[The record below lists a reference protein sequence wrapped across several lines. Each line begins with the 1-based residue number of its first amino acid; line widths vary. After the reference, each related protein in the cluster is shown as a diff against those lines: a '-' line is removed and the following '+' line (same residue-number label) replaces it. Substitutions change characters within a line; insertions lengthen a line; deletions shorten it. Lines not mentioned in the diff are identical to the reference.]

1 MKTKFLERKKITV
14 GVLEFFRKKRKE
26 KLIICFSKDKTEE
39 KILKNFFEAYADKI
53 KSVTN
58 EADKEITSKT
68 KKFFLVLKNDRK
80 LSIQVNPSPKYIL
93 ETEFFMELFLEK
105 LKFETFKN
113 LNEKEISKYTR
124 ILIAVEMLNKNK
136 RDDDELLR
144 KKVTEFFY
152 GFQKFLIAKRLKH
165 YHYDKKNLV
174 RDEEKWDFSDF
185 IPPLSEKMFENFEQT
200 KEDADRMERNI
211 KLMEKDKMP
220 FYDKMEVNISEKD
233 VKIRKKWEI
242 IRKVVAIVITR
253 IAAQTFL
260 EKKENMLKNL
270 SDIIE
275 IFEKK
280 YQFKEFLT
288 KREREFLENK
298 KENYQLNVE
307 FYFRLETAQTLLWV
321 LSIDKLPDLNN
332 FSDLAEIIEI
342 LENENLKSFAR
353 KCEIRSKNQILDVL
367 DYMYRLN
374 WANVEIKL
382 NGYSRIVNESILYF
396 TRLGLEWV
404 VQSDIPM
411 EEIVIHT

>member
-1 MKTKFLERKKITV
+1 M

-26 KLIICFSKDKTEE
+26 RLIICFSKDKTEE

-321 LSIDKLPDLNN
+321 LSIDKLPDLNS
-332 FSDLAEIIEI
+332 FSDLTEIIEI

>member
-1 MKTKFLERKKITV
+1 M

-26 KLIICFSKDKTEE
+26 RLIICFSKDKTEE

-253 IAAQTFL
+253 IAAQAFL

-280 YQFKEFLT
+280 YQFKELLT

>member
-1 MKTKFLERKKITV
+1 M
-14 GVLEFFRKKRKE
+14 LEFFRKKRKE
-26 KLIICFSKDKTEE
+26 KLIICFSKDKMEE

-211 KLMEKDKMP
+211 KLMEKDKLP

-321 LSIDKLPDLNN
+321 LSIDKLPDLNS

>member
-1 MKTKFLERKKITV
+1 M

-124 ILIAVEMLNKNK
+124 ILIAVETLNKNK

-353 KCEIRSKNQILDVL
+353 KCEIRSKNQILDAL

>member
-1 MKTKFLERKKITV
+1 M

-382 NGYSRIVNESILYF
+382 NGYDRIVNESILYF

>member
-1 MKTKFLERKKITV
+1 M

-332 FSDLAEIIEI
+332 FSDLAEMIEI

>member
-1 MKTKFLERKKITV
+1 M

-26 KLIICFSKDKTEE
+26 RLIICFSKDKTEE

-321 LSIDKLPDLNN
+321 LSIDKLSDLNN

>member
-1 MKTKFLERKKITV
+1 M

-26 KLIICFSKDKTEE
+26 RLIICFSKDKTEE

-165 YHYDKKNLV
+165 YHYNKKNLV

>member
-1 MKTKFLERKKITV
+1 M

-211 KLMEKDKMP
+211 KLMEKDKLP

-321 LSIDKLPDLNN
+321 LSIDKLPDLNS

>member
-1 MKTKFLERKKITV
+1 M

-26 KLIICFSKDKTEE
+26 RLIICFSKDKTEE

-124 ILIAVEMLNKNK
+124 ILIAVETLNKNK

-211 KLMEKDKMP
+211 KLMEKDKLP

-280 YQFKEFLT
+280 YQFKELLT

-321 LSIDKLPDLNN
+321 LSIDKLPDLNS

-353 KCEIRSKNQILDVL
+353 KCEIRSKNQILDAL

-404 VQSDIPM
+404 AQSVPM

>member
-1 MKTKFLERKKITV
+1 M

-124 ILIAVEMLNKNK
+124 ILIAVETLNKNK

-165 YHYDKKNLV
+165 YHYNKKNLV

-211 KLMEKDKMP
+211 KLMEKDKLP

-280 YQFKEFLT
+280 YQFKKLLT
-288 KREREFLENK
+288 KRGREFLENK

-342 LENENLKSFAR
+342 LENENLKSFSR

-374 WANVEIKL
+374 WANVEVKL

-411 EEIVIHT
+411 E

>member
-1 MKTKFLERKKITV
+1 M

-26 KLIICFSKDKTEE
+26 RLIICFSKDKTEE

-124 ILIAVEMLNKNK
+124 ILIAVETLNKNK

>member
-1 MKTKFLERKKITV
+1 M

-26 KLIICFSKDKTEE
+26 RLIICFSKDKTEE

-211 KLMEKDKMP
+211 KLMEKDKLP

-353 KCEIRSKNQILDVL
+353 KCEIRSKNKILDAL

>member
-1 MKTKFLERKKITV
+1 M

-26 KLIICFSKDKTEE
+26 RLIICFSKDKTEE

-185 IPPLSEKMFENFEQT
+185 IPPLSEKMFENFEKK

-382 NGYSRIVNESILYF
+382 NGYRRIVNESILYF

>member
-1 MKTKFLERKKITV
+1 M
-14 GVLEFFRKKRKE
+14 GVLDFFKKKRKE

-39 KILKNFFEAYADKI
+39 ELLKNFFEAYADKI

-58 EADKEITSKT
+58 EIDKEITSKT
-68 KKFFLVLKNDRK
+68 KKFFLVLKNGRK
-80 LSIQVNPSPKYIL
+80 LTIQVNPSPKYIL
-93 ETEFFMELFLEK
+93 ETEFLMEIFVEN
-105 LKFETFKN
+105 LKFETCKN
-113 LNEKEISKYTR
+113 LSEKEISKYTR
-124 ILIAVEMLNKNK
+124 MLITVEALNKEERN
-136 RDDDELLR
+136 DEELL
-144 KKVTEFFY
+144 KKKSNEFFFE
-152 GFQKFLIAKRLKH
+152 FQKFLIAKKLKH
-165 YHYDKKNLV
+165 YHFNKRNLV

-200 KEDADRMERNI
+200 KEDVDRMERNI
-211 KLMEKDKMP
+211 KLMEKDKLP
-220 FYDKMEVNISEKD
+220 FYDKMEVNISEKN

-280 YQFKEFLT
+280 YQFKELLT
-288 KREREFLENK
+288 KRERKFLENK

-321 LSIDKLPDLNN
+321 LSIDKSPDLNN

-353 KCEIRSKNQILDVL
+353 KCETRSKNKILDAL

-374 WANVEIKL
+374 WANVEVKL

>member
-1 MKTKFLERKKITV
+1 M

-26 KLIICFSKDKTEE
+26 RLIICFSKDKTEE

-353 KCEIRSKNQILDVL
+353 KCEIRSKNQILDAL

>member
-1 MKTKFLERKKITV
+1 M

-124 ILIAVEMLNKNK
+124 ILIVVEMLNKNK

-382 NGYSRIVNESILYF
+382 NGYDRIVNESILYF

>member
-1 MKTKFLERKKITV
+1 M

-124 ILIAVEMLNKNK
+124 ILIAVETLNKNK

-211 KLMEKDKMP
+211 KLMEKDKLP

-242 IRKVVAIVITR
+242 IRKVMAIVITR

-280 YQFKEFLT
+280 YQFKELLT

-332 FSDLAEIIEI
+332 FSDLTEIIEI

-353 KCEIRSKNQILDVL
+353 KCEIRSKNQILDAL

-396 TRLGLEWV
+396 TRLGLEWA

>member
-1 MKTKFLERKKITV
+1 V

-26 KLIICFSKDKTEE
+26 RLIICFSKDKTEE

>member
-1 MKTKFLERKKITV
+1 M

-211 KLMEKDKMP
+211 KLMEKDKLP

-242 IRKVVAIVITR
+242 IRKVVVIVITR

>member
-1 MKTKFLERKKITV
+1 M

-26 KLIICFSKDKTEE
+26 RLIICFSKDKTEE

-124 ILIAVEMLNKNK
+124 ILIAVETLNKNK

-211 KLMEKDKMP
+211 KLMEKDKLP

-321 LSIDKLPDLNN
+321 LSIDKLPDLNS
-332 FSDLAEIIEI
+332 FSDLTEIIEI

>member
-1 MKTKFLERKKITV
+1 M
-14 GVLEFFRKKRKE
+14 GVLKFFRKKRKE
-26 KLIICFSKDKTEE
+26 RLIICFSKDKTEE

-124 ILIAVEMLNKNK
+124 ILIAVETLNKNK

-382 NGYSRIVNESILYF
+382 NGYDRIVNESILYF

>member
-1 MKTKFLERKKITV
+1 M

-39 KILKNFFEAYADKI
+39 KILKN
-53 KSVTN
+53 
-58 EADKEITSKT
+58 
-68 KKFFLVLKNDRK
+68 FFLVLKNDRK

>member
-1 MKTKFLERKKITV
+1 M

-26 KLIICFSKDKTEE
+26 RLIICFSKDKTEE

>member
-1 MKTKFLERKKITV
+1 M

-124 ILIAVEMLNKNK
+124 ILIVVETLNKNK

-332 FSDLAEIIEI
+332 FSNLAEIIEI

>member
-1 MKTKFLERKKITV
+1 M

-26 KLIICFSKDKTEE
+26 RLIICFSKDKTEE

-124 ILIAVEMLNKNK
+124 ILIAVETLNKNK

-260 EKKENMLKNL
+260 EKIENMLKNL

>member
-1 MKTKFLERKKITV
+1 M
-14 GVLEFFRKKRKE
+14 GVLKFFRKKRKE
-26 KLIICFSKDKTEE
+26 RLIICFSKDKTEE